1 MKFARLLKE
10 EKGAVTVLMAA
21 AMVALIGIMAL
32 VTDAGLLYLNQ
43 VKIEN
48 ALDSA
53 VLAGVQELPDDSEE
67 VIEVAIAYAEQNGID
82 PDEVE
87 FQLELDQDQG
97 YILTG
102 QATRKVD
109 LFFARVLGF
118 DDADVSAQSKARI
131 SSLSA
136 ARGILPFGV
145 LAEEYEYGEEI
156 TLKTGGGNS
165 FYPGWYGALR
175 LGGNGANVYY
185 DNIVNGYSGKV
196 RIGDII
202 PLENGVMSNKT
213 KTGING
219 RINNC
224 KHVPRCT
231 SEKYVEGCP
240 RIIIIPMIKA
250 VGDNPNSVE
259 VVGFAAFLLDAL
271 VPGQGNECEVT
282 GKFIRYVTSG
292 EGDGINDYG
301 VYTGHL
307 CR

>member
-1 MKFARLLKE
+1 MRIAKLLSE
-10 EKGAVTVLMAA
+10 EKGAVTILTAA
-21 AMVALIGIMAL
+21 ALVALIGIAAL
-32 VTDAGLLYLNQ
+32 VTDAGLLYLNEA
-43 VKIEN
+43 KIEN

-53 VLAGVQELPDDSEE
+53 VLAGVQELPDNSELA
-67 VIEVAIAYAEQNGID
+67 IETALDYALQNGLD

-87 FQLELDQDQG
+87 IELELDQDQG

-118 DDADVSAQSKARI
+118 NDTDVSARSRAKI

-136 ARGILPFGV
+136 ATGILPFGV
-145 LAEEYEYGEEI
+145 FAADYGYGEEI
-156 TLKTGGGNS
+156 SLKTGGGNS
-165 FYPGWYGALR
+165 FYPGWYGALS
-175 LGGNGANVYY
+175 LGGNGADVYY
-185 DNIVNGYSGKV
+185 NNIVNGYSGKIK
-196 RIGDII
+196 IGDII

-213 KTGING
+213 KTGVNG
-219 RINNC
+219 RINAC

-231 SEKYVEGCP
+231 SEKFVEGCP

-250 VGDNPNSVE
+250 IGEKPKDVE
-259 VVGFAAFLLDAL
+259 VVGFAALLLDKVL
-271 VPGQGNECEVT
+271 GQGNECEVT
-282 GKFIRYVTSG
+282 GRFIRYVTSG
-292 EGDGINDYG
+292 EGEGINDYG